1 MEFKELRS
9 NRYTIGHARFIG
21 GFLLMCGALLL
32 LHGCA
37 TPPLRPV
44 ASQDLSAVKPAEEIK
59 NEIKRLPSY
68 PSPPA
73 IPAPPEPQLPLD
85 QRSYSLTF
93 HKATLG
99 EVLSALMKDTEFNL
113 AVESEVDLSRIVT
126 VRAHNVSLQEALDM
140 IVLNGAG
147 YCWNIA
153 GKTLQIKRFMTKEYH
168 FDHLDLSGESQV
180 EIGGDLLASG
190 TESTSVA
197 GKYQVKFKRP
207 DQSSDLWSALA
218 EALQGLKSEEG
229 ILRINRNSGVIL
241 LIDTPVRVNTM
252 VRFLDAVSASLNRQV
267 FIEAKIVE
275 VILKDE
281 QKTGIDWT
289 KFDIKFTSGSSFL
302 PDVFTLDV
310 NADGRIAKSGRS
322 QFSAVLDFLRTQGDV
337 SVIASPHITAVNRQP
352 AVFTVG
358 SLFPY
363 TDIDGVDRDLETGVV
378 TVGTKIKRALL
389 GVQLGITPQISQD
402 GIVTLH
408 IVPTLTRIQREV
420 ELKIPTAGVGAAP
433 VISNPVIDLQE
444 LATMVR
450 VRDGQPVV
458 LAGLISKI
466 KKLTD
471 EGLPLLKDLP
481 YLGNLFKRTAASDES
496 AELVILMT
504 PHIKGVR

>member
-1 MEFKELRS
+1 MEFQEPRLKHSMIRS
-9 NRYTIGHARFIG
+9 VRRVQYFIVVSCILS
-21 GFLLMCGALLL
+21 LLN
-32 LHGCA
+32 GCTTA
-37 TPPLRPV
+37 PLRPI
-44 ASQDLSAVKPAEEIK
+44 ANQDLTVVNPAEEIRR
-59 NEIKRLPSY
+59 EIQKLIPPPST
-68 PSPPA
+68 PVTPPA
-73 IPAPPEPQLPLD
+73 PETQAVGD

-99 EVLSALMKDTEFNL
+99 EVLSALMKETEFNL
-113 AVESEVDLSRIVT
+113 AVEAEVDLSRTVT
-126 VRAHNVSLQEALDM
+126 VRAHNVSFSEALDM

-147 YCWNIA
+147 YAWSIT
-153 GKTLQIKRFMTKEYH
+153 GKTLQIKRFITKEYH
-168 FDHLDLSGESQV
+168 FDHLDLSGESIV

-207 DQSSDLWSALA
+207 DQSVDLWPALL

-229 ILRINRNSGVIL
+229 ILRVNRNSGVIL
-241 LIDTPVRVNTM
+241 LIDTPARVNAM
-252 VRFLDAVSASLNRQV
+252 VRFLDAVNASLCRQV

-289 KFDIKFTSGSSFL
+289 KFDVKFTSGSSFL

-310 NADGRIAKSGRS
+310 NADGRIAKSGIS

-363 TDIDGVDRDLETGVV
+363 TDIDGVDRDLESGVV

-402 GIVTLH
+402 GVVTLH

-420 ELKIPTAGVGAAP
+420 ELKIPTAGVGATPA
-433 VISNPVIDLQE
+433 ISNPVIDLQE

-450 VRDGQPVV
+450 VRNGQPVV

-471 EGLPLLKDLP
+471 VGLPLLKDVP
-481 YLGNLFKRTAASDES
+481 YLGNLFKRTVASDES

-504 PHIKGVR
+504 PHIREVR